1 MVAMETQSVG
11 PQPDHQNYKM
21 VWLWVVDGC
30 HGNPVSWTTI
40 NLIIKII
47 NRASGCWLPDVI
59 DNAGIC
65 GKSSNYIISLPASS
79 SSIFLFFLTALRSE
93 PAWQCP
99 EDHKFKTKRSAC
111 VKNILTELPNEG
123 CGWKGSYVLRKNVK
137 YYFLGQFLRP
147 VCIFDS
153 VSL

>member
-1 MVAMETQSVG
+1 
-11 PQPDHQNYKM
+11 M

-111 VKNILTELPNEG
+111 VK
-123 CGWKGSYVLRKNVK
+123 K
-137 YYFLGQFLRP
+137 YIDWTSKWRMQMKRL
-147 VCIFDS
+147 VCITQKCKILFS
-153 VSL
+153 GPVFKASLHLWLSFPLKTKWQINLSW